1 MTLYG
6 RYSYVWE
13 DSKLHVCNTCTLSY
27 RLATGFITLLEY
39 KLPMTRLG
47 LSTLLALEG
56 GVVKD
61 LLPAEGGVIMDIV
74 GVVVTG

>member
-1 MTLYG
+1 M
-6 RYSYVWE
+6 
-13 DSKLHVCNTCTLSY
+13 HILSY

-39 KLPMTRLG
+39 KLPITRLG

-74 GVVVTG
+74 GVAVTG